1 MMEHEKFNDNKK
13 KVWILAGEES
23 GDIYGGK
30 LAKELSNL
38 DPDLIIQGMGGR
50 VMKSS
55 NVDILVDS
63 SELGVVGLVEVL
75 KNFPEFLRIFNY
87 LAKKAINDRPDAVI
101 LIDYPGFNLRF
112 ANKIKNRG
120 IKIIYYISP
129 QVWAWGSRRI
139 PKMAKLIN
147 KMLVIFPFEKEIFEQ
162 ADLPTVFVGHPLVT
176 IIEEKIDPSIKR
188 ESDLILLLP
197 GSRSSEINRILEP
210 MVLAANQLHQQNNSF
225 KFVISVPR
233 PAIESRVNQLLEQLN
248 EKIDR
253 TLSITVDHGKTEFWM
268 QKAAVGIAASGTVT
282 VQSAIMG
289 LPLIVIYRVNPITY
303 WLGKKLINVDY
314 ITMVNI
320 IAKAEVFQEYVQDD
334 ADSENI
340 TTAIKK
346 ILPGG
351 ERRDYV
357 IEEMQRVVNKL
368 KGLTDASKNAAIAI
382 INELN
387 DGYKIN
393 EFRT

>member
-1 MMEHEKFNDNKK
+1 MEYEKINENRK

-30 LAKELSNL
+30 LAEELVKL
-38 DPDLIIQGMGGR
+38 IPDIKIQGMGGR

-55 NVDILVDS
+55 KVDILIDS
-63 SELGVVGLVEVL
+63 AELGVVGLVEVL
-75 KNFPEFLRIFNY
+75 KNLPEFLRIFNF
-87 LAKKAINDRPDAVI
+87 LSKKAIQDKPDAII

-112 ANKIKNRG
+112 ANKIKNSG

-162 ADLPTVFVGHPLVT
+162 VNLPTVFVGHPLVNIT
-176 IIEEKIDPSIKR
+176 KEKIDPAIKR
-188 ESDLILLLP
+188 EDNLILLLP
-197 GSRSSEINRILEP
+197 GSRTSEINRILKP
-210 MVLAANQLHQQNNSF
+210 MFLSAHKLCQQNKSF

-233 PAIESRVNQLLEQLN
+233 PAIESRVNEILRQLTKTTDQ
-248 EKIDR
+248 
-253 TLSITVDHGKTEFWM
+253 TVPITVDHGKTEFWM
-268 QKAAVGIAASGTVT
+268 QKAIAGIAASGTVT

-289 LPLIVIYRVNPITY
+289 LPLVVIYRVNPITY

-334 ADSENI
+334 ANSDTISAAVK
-340 TTAIKK
+340 T
-346 ILPGG
+346 ILSDG
-351 ERRDYV
+351 ERRKYV
-357 IEEMQRVVNKL
+357 IDEMNNVVAE
-368 KGLTDASKNAAIAI
+368 LTGSDNPSENAAKAI
-382 INELN
+382 IDELYN
-387 DGYKIN
+387 GS
-393 EFRT
+393 